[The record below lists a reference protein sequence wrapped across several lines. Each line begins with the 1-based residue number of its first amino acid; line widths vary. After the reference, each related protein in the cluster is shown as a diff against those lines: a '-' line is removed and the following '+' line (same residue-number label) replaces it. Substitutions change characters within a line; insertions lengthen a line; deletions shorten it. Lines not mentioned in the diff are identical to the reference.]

1 MPQSHPQ
8 TLLCRTAAASSR
20 YPQLQQQV
28 SSSRP
33 ATQRHVHTTTESYA
47 AEDGQLATTRRQTL
61 LLAAAVPAFIPQP
74 AAAAS
79 KPAYSPAFLRA
90 FEQALSIKGSW
101 QDQDRAWSEVV
112 RLGPDNAAAW
122 SNRGTLRLQ
131 NQQWAAAYEDLQ
143 QAVALEQQQTGS
155 VSAVVLNNLG
165 NVEGALGRWQDA
177 MQHYQQAAEDPEM
190 GSIAGANYALAAWE
204 TGQDDAAIK
213 AARSLLRRYG
223 REWQLLPPSG
233 MLVPGTC
240 GRLMCGCQTWFTART
255 ADAAAC
261 VSFSC
266 AGTASSSTCA
276 AP

>member
-1 MPQSHPQ
+1 MLPQSHPQ
-8 TLLCRTAAASSR
+8 TLPCRTAASSR
-20 YPQLQQQV
+20 YPQLQRQV
-28 SSSRP
+28 SSRP
-33 ATQRHVHTTTESYA
+33 AIQRHVHTTSESHA
-47 AEDGQLATTRRQTL
+47 AEGGQLATTRRQML

-79 KPAYSPAFLRA
+79 QSAYSPAFLRA
-90 FEQALSIKGSW
+90 FEQALSVMGSW
-101 QDQDRAWSEVV
+101 SDQDRAWSEVV

-131 NQQWAAAYEDLQ
+131 NQQWAAAYEDLL

-165 NVEGALGRWQDA
+165 NVEGALGHWEDA
-177 MQHYQQAAEDPEM
+177 MQHYQQAAEDPDM

-223 REWQLLPPSG
+223 REWQLLPSDTSAAG
-233 MLVPGTC
+233 ALLEPGTC
-240 GRLMCGCQTWFTART
+240 GRLMCG
-255 ADAAAC
+255 
-261 VSFSC
+261 
-266 AGTASSSTCA
+266 
-276 AP
+276 

>member
-1 MPQSHPQ
+1 MLPWQSHPH
-8 TLLCRTAAASSR
+8 TLPCRSVASSR
-20 YPQLQQQV
+20 YPQLLQQQV
-28 SSSRP
+28 SSRP
-33 ATQRHVHTTTESYA
+33 ATQRHVHTTTNPCA

-61 LLAAAVPAFIPQP
+61 LLLAAAAPAFIPSQP

-90 FEQALSIKGSW
+90 FEQALSVKGSW
-101 QDQDRAWSEVV
+101 QDQDKAWSEVV

-165 NVEGALGRWQDA
+165 NVEGALGRWEDA

-190 GSIAGANYALAAWE
+190 GSIAGANHALAAWE

-213 AARSLLRRYG
+213 AARSLLRRYAVG
-223 REWQLLPPSG
+223 SG
-233 MLVPGTC
+233 SCCQATC
-240 GRLMCGCQTWFTART
+240 LRQGLC
-255 ADAAAC
+255 
-261 VSFSC
+261 
-266 AGTASSSTCA
+266 
-276 AP
+276 